1 MFAKSV
7 FVFEN
12 LYSIS
17 QIISSFLFI
26 TMTKKLELSFLESK
40 DGSHTLLRHDLNE
53 TYHSHNGAI
62 QESLWVFIDKGLNYL
77 KEQNYTSIKV
87 LEIGFGTGLNAILA
101 YEFAHKNKINLEY
114 ISLEPFPIPLEITQ
128 KLNYT
133 DFLEEESKRIFNQ
146 LHEVDWEI
154 KHEISPYFSVQKVE
168 TTLEDYKIDFESQSN
183 EYLGTTYFD
192 CTFYD
197 AFAPSKQAEV
207 WQLSNLQK
215 VFDLTKKNGI
225 LVTYCAQGQFKRDL
239 KTSGWTVESLDGA
252 PPKREMVRAIRQL

>member
-1 MFAKSV
+1 MN
-7 FVFEN
+7 N
-12 LYSIS
+12 LKNK
-17 QIISSFLFI
+17 
-26 TMTKKLELSFLESK
+26 THKKLELSFLESK
-40 DGSHTLLRHDLNE
+40 DGPHTLLRHDLNE

-77 KEQNYTSIKV
+77 KQQNYTSIKV

-101 YEFAHKNKINLEY
+101 YQFAQKNKIEIEY
-114 ISLEPFPIPLEITQ
+114 ISLEPFPIPVEITE

-133 DFLEEESKRIFNQ
+133 DFLEEESKTVFNE
-146 LHEVDWEI
+146 LHRVEWGI
-154 KHEISPYFSVQKVE
+154 KHQISPYFSIQKIE
-168 TTLEDYKIDFESQSN
+168 STLEEYEKSSENQSN
-183 EYLGTTYFD
+183 DNTETYFD

-215 VFDLTKKNGI
+215 VFNLTKENGI

-239 KTSGWTVESLDGA
+239 KTAGWTVESLDGA
-252 PPKREMVRAIRQL
+252 PPKREMVRAVKTVTSK

>member
-1 MFAKSV
+1 MNKKQ
-7 FVFEN
+7 EP
-12 LYSIS
+12 
-17 QIISSFLFI
+17 
-26 TMTKKLELSFLESK
+26 KKLELSFLESK

-77 KEQNYTSIKV
+77 KDKSYTSVNI

-101 YEFAHKNKINLEY
+101 YEFAQKNKIKIEY
-114 ISLEPFPIPLEITQ
+114 ISLEPFPVPLEIAQ

-133 DFLEEESKRIFNQ
+133 DFLEEKSKTVFNE
-146 LHEVDWEI
+146 LHQISWEE
-154 KHEISPYFSVQKVE
+154 KHEISPYFSIQKIE
-168 TTLEDYKIDFESQSN
+168 TTLEEYNHNYKNNFENQSEDLN
-183 EYLGTTYFD
+183 RNYFD

-215 VFDLTKKNGI
+215 VVDLTKENGV

-239 KTSGWTVESLDGA
+239 KTAGWKVESIDGA
-252 PPKREMVRAIRQL
+252 PPKREMTRAIKSVTS